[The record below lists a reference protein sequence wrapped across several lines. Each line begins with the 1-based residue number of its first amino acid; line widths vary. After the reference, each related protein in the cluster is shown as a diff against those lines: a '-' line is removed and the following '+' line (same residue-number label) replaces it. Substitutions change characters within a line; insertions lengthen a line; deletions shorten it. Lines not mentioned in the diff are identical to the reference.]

1 MEGLH
6 VQDFGRTPATA
17 LRMSMVTRAAG
28 FAGLSFVPSRF
39 STPIRPTLLQHA
51 LYYPFPRPYKIIFYT
66 PFLSFQGIGRL
77 PKIRSLDEVSRSF
90 SRAIVARSRRV
101 RCGPWAWP
109 FPSIFQRSFLF
120 IPRLIA
126 RDRTFVKLVTKRN
139 S

>member
-1 MEGLH
+1 M
-6 VQDFGRTPATA
+6 QDFGRTPATA

-66 PFLSFQGIGRL
+66 PFLSFQREPEGIGRS

-90 SRAIVARSRRV
+90 SRATVARSRRV
-101 RCGPWAWP
+101 RCGSWAWP

-126 RDRTFVKLVTKRN
+126 RDRTLVKLVTKRN

>member
-1 MEGLH
+1 M
-6 VQDFGRTPATA
+6 QDFGRTPATA

-66 PFLSFQGIGRL
+66 PFLSFQREPEGIGQL
-77 PKIRSLDEVSRSF
+77 PKIRSLDESRSF

-126 RDRTFVKLVTKRN
+126 RDRTLVKLVTKRN

>member
-1 MEGLH
+1 M
-6 VQDFGRTPATA
+6 QDFGRTPATA

-66 PFLSFQGIGRL
+66 PFLSFQREPEGIGRL

-126 RDRTFVKLVTKRN
+126 IERSLN